1 MDGDK
6 NLLTFIRYTGFR
18 PTSRY
23 IGFVW
28 RGVAIIGVE
37 IAPDAFG
44 IVVFE
49 DPVTVTFEFEK

>member
-1 MDGDK
+1 M
-6 NLLTFIRYTGFR
+6 TFISYSNFR

-28 RGVAIIGVE
+28 RGVAIVGVE

-44 IVVFE
+44 LVVFE
-49 DPVTVTFEFEK
+49 VWIGFVKA